1 MKQKIMPLTLLVIKI
16 AQEQERKSSRS
27 GKTKTI
33 PKGERDEEKTEK
45 TGFTSYKTYEKEI
58 VGIAKN

>member
-1 MKQKIMPLTLLVIKI
+1 VIKI